1 MLVLRF
7 LLILTL
13 YLQADF
19 ERGGWVSNLTRKI
32 GSIWYVTPPLLPSFL
47 LFIFPVLFPSFL
59 FLFFLFERNNFKK
72 KCKCQNKLLS
82 AKFHLFSATGNFSDF
97 HGTDFS
103 VERWSILLVL
113 RIKIYFCHP
122 VGYFRH
128 PAAPALIWV
137 FSSRTSQKSPERPFW
152 PILAV
157 FAHFCTVFT
166 EVSGFIRSV
175 RFRLKCPISIE
186 SGHLPVF
193 TPKNSK
199 FEPFSVKKTIPF
211 LIYTKSFGSLFS

>member
-1 MLVLRF
+1 M
-7 LLILTL
+7 
-13 YLQADF
+13 
-19 ERGGWVSNLTRKI
+19 E
-32 GSIWYVTPPLLPSFL
+32 
-47 LFIFPVLFPSFL
+47 
-59 FLFFLFERNNFKK
+59 
-72 KCKCQNKLLS
+72 QNTKLLS

-103 VERWSILLVL
+103 VERIRLASYKFYDKIRILRAFGLIFSQNQTFQRREQNFWVFEVL
-113 RIKIYFCHP
+113 IILSLLTPNFCLPAKLRQTHFHEIDF
-122 VGYFRH
+122 VGAPHQDLFLSPSWVFQH
-128 PAAPALIWV
+128 PAAPAPIWV
-137 FSSRTSQKSPERPFW
+137 FSSRTSQKPPERPFW